1 LPHIVRFTNGYTWQV
16 KRRKYFVEYHIPE
29 FAEFAKWRGKRV
41 LEIGGGI
48 CTTASSFAEAG
59 ANITIVELSPKSMEL
74 CQLRFK
80 ALGLYDQAR
89 FYVGNA
95 ENLSSVVPIENYD
108 LIWSFGVIH
117 HSPNPES
124 IVAQIRQVLIRYQN
138 RLSQSSDS

>member
-1 LPHIVRFTNGYTWQV
+1 
-16 KRRKYFVEYHIPE
+16 
-29 FAEFAKWRGKRV
+29 
-41 LEIGGGI
+41 
-48 CTTASSFAEAG
+48 
-59 ANITIVELSPKSMEL
+59 MEL

-80 ALGLYDQAR
+80 ALGLFEQAR

-124 IVAQIRQVLIRYQN
+124 IVSQIRQVLKA
-138 RLSQSSDS
+138 LSLIVVYL